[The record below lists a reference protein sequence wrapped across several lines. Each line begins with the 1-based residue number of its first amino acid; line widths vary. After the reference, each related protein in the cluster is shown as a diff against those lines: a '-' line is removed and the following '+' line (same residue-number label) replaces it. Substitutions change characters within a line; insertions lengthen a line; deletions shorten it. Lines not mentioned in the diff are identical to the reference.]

1 MSITIEQL
9 RALAP
14 WHFDMP
20 VGSDLRTAHGNDQ
33 LDIPVNAVDPKK
45 IGKLLSAI
53 YPEGLGG
60 KRFLDVACNGGCYS
74 LLARDMGAEYV
85 LGFDVRDHWINQ
97 AKFLRDNLPGR
108 RDVIRFE
115 RCDLLEAD
123 KLLGEERFDICLFK
137 GIFYHLPDPINSL
150 ALVAN
155 RTNEVLI
162 FDTAATIGEKDGFL
176 KLYTE
181 GTENPMSGV
190 HELAWLPT
198 GPEVA
203 IGILNWLGFPATR
216 LIFWKQPV
224 GQVFGRLRIVAARN
238 HELLQSMPD

>member
-14 WHFDMP
+14 WHFDIP
-20 VGSDLRTAHGNDQ
+20 VGLDLRTADGNDQ

-45 IGKLLSAI
+45 IGKLLATI
-53 YPEGLGG
+53 YPEGLAG

-108 RDVIRFE
+108 RDAIRFE
-115 RCDLLEAD
+115 QCDLLEAD
-123 KLLGEERFDICLFK
+123 KLIGEERFDICLFK

-203 IGILNWLGFPATR
+203 KGILNWLGFPATR

>member
-9 RALAP
+9 RSLAP

-20 VGSDLRTAHGNDQ
+20 VADGLRTADGNDQ
-33 LDIPVNAVDPKK
+33 LAIRPNAVDPKK
-45 IGKLLSAI
+45 IGKLLAAI
-53 YPEGLGG
+53 YPEGFAG

-97 AKFLRDNLPGR
+97 AKFLRDNLPGQ

-115 RCDLLEAD
+115 QCDLLEAD
-123 KLLGEERFDICLFK
+123 KLIGDERFDICLFK
-137 GIFYHLPDPINSL
+137 GIFYHLPDPVSSL

-155 RTNEVLI
+155 RTDEVLI
-162 FDTAATIGEKDGFL
+162 LDTETAIGEKDGFL
-176 KLYTE
+176 QLYTE

-190 HELAWLPT
+190 HQLAWLPT
-198 GPEVA
+198 GPEVLK
-203 IGILNWLGFPATR
+203 GILSWLGFPATR
-216 LIFWKQPV
+216 LVFWKQPP
-224 GQVFGRLRIVAARN
+224 GRSRGRLRIVAARN
-238 HELLQSMPD
+238 QELLQSMPD